1 MGSIHPLPERVINK
15 IAAGEVIEKPMYIL
29 KELLDNALDAS
40 SRSII
45 IKFTGYGLGS
55 IQVIDDG
62 IGMTRE
68 DVQVSYLRHTTSKIF
83 DETDLEHIQ
92 SFGFRGEALSSIASV
107 CRVSIAS
114 RSADAI
120 AGYRVILEEGVVI
133 DERLVPMPQGT
144 DVTVSHIFESVPAR
158 RKYLRSEQTEYRQMI
173 SLVQIYALSFPQ
185 IRFQVFHNNKQ
196 VMTYPA
202 PQSVELRLKSIIPS
216 DIVSSLLP
224 LTHESEYIKGSGYI
238 SHPKLSY
245 KTTKQYYIYLNGRSI
260 FNSTIS
266 RAIKQAYGT
275 LLSPLEYPY
284 IILFLEVP
292 PHLVDVNVHPRK
304 EEVKFVNTKA
314 VFQAV
319 YNSIIKTL
327 DAADMRYVDHRWQS
341 RGVDSSQRIRDGG
354 TQTYAANK
362 LRDIVLGKP
371 EEIKGDD
378 LLQIHNLYILAET
391 AQGMILI
398 DQHAA
403 HERVLYER
411 FMKAYK
417 EGVAKKESASLEKPL
432 VVQLTS
438 PERIILEEYKDEIQS
453 YGFSFVLTE
462 NGMEISHVPEL
473 VKDREIAPLMRELL
487 EMITEDGA
495 DIGLD
500 SYAHR
505 MITFLACRSAIKA
518 GDPLTKKRMKE
529 LLDELKEAENQSTCP
544 HGRPIKVEVELHTVN
559 TMFKR

>member
-1 MGSIHPLPERVINK
+1 MGSIHPLPDSVINK
-15 IAAGEVIEKPMYIL
+15 IAAGEVVEKPMYIL

-40 SRSII
+40 ARSIT
-45 IKFTGYGLGS
+45 IKLQGYGLSS

-62 IGMTRE
+62 IGMIKD
-68 DVQVSYLRHTTSKIF
+68 DVKLSFVRHTTSKIF
-83 DETDLEHIQ
+83 DESDLENIQ
-92 SFGFRGEALSSIASV
+92 SFGFRGEALASISAV

-114 RSADAI
+114 RPTDSV
-120 AGYRVILEEGVVI
+120 AGYRVIVEEGKI
-133 DERLVPMPQGT
+133 IEERLVPMPQGT
-144 DVTVSHIFESVPAR
+144 DIVVSHIFESVPAR

-173 SLVQIYALSFPQ
+173 SLIQTYALSFPE

-202 PQSVELRLKSIIPS
+202 GQSTDLRLRSIIPA
-216 DIVSSLLP
+216 DIVTSLLP
-224 LTHESEYIKGSGYI
+224 FSHDGEYLKGTGYI

-245 KTTKQYYIYLNGRSI
+245 KTTKQYYIYLNGRNI
-260 FNSTIS
+260 LNTTITH
-266 RAIKQAYGT
+266 AIKQAYGT
-275 LLSPLEYPY
+275 LLAPLEYPY

-292 PHLVDVNVHPRK
+292 THLVDVNVHPRK
-304 EEVKFVNTKA
+304 EEVKFVHTKA

-319 YNSIIKTL
+319 HDSIVQVL
-327 DAADMRYVDHRWQS
+327 DAADMRYVDRRWQS
-341 RGVDSSQRIRDGG
+341 KDVDVLQIREGG
-354 TQTYAANK
+354 TKTYAAGI
-362 LRDIVLGKP
+362 LREQVLGKT
-371 EEIKGDD
+371 EEIKADD

-391 AQGMILI
+391 TQGMIMI

-417 EGVAKKESASLEKPL
+417 EGIAKKHMYELEKPL
-432 VVQLTS
+432 NVELSEPEKIVVK
-438 PERIILEEYKDEIQS
+438 EYQETIEA
-453 YGFSFVLTE
+453 YGFLF
-462 NGMEISHVPEL
+462 EISDQGLCVKRVPDL
-473 VKDREIAPLMRELL
+473 MKDRDIAALLRELL

-495 DIGLD
+495 DIALD

-505 MITFLACRSAIKA
+505 MITFLSCRSAIKA

-544 HGRPIKVEVELHTVN
+544 HGRPIKIEVELKTLDS
-559 TMFKR
+559 MFKR